1 MPAEEEVVVR
11 IRRRAPAL
19 VVFHAGLELIQ
30 AGYWRAR
37 TMICGRVLD
46 VSGEH
51 YTVSVGLAAY
61 ALERAEGAQP

>member
-1 MPAEEEVVVR
+1 MLVS
-11 IRRRAPAL
+11 ILRRARAL
-19 VVFHAGLELIQ
+19 VVFHAGGERIQ

-51 YTVSVGLAAY
+51 CTVSVGLAAY
-61 ALERAEGAQP
+61 ALERAEGAQG

>member
-1 MPAEEEVVVR
+1 MLVS

-19 VVFHAGLELIQ
+19 VVFHAGLERIQ
-30 AGYWRAR
+30 TGYWRAR

-61 ALERAEGAQP
+61 ALERAEGAQR

>member
-1 MPAEEEVVVR
+1 
-11 IRRRAPAL
+11 
-19 VVFHAGLELIQ
+19 
-30 AGYWRAR
+30 
-37 TMICGRVLD
+37 